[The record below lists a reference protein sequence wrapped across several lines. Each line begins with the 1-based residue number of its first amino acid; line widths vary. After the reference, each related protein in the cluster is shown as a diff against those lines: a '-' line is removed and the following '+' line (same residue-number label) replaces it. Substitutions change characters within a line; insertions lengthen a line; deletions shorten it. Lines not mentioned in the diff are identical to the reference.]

1 MHLRFLTWLFV
12 GALLAVVSLRAQVPG
27 TAGAPGGPGKFDEE
41 GLVLVAKVSG
51 NVSMVLEGATTALKV
66 NDRVPQKAKIITAKN
81 ASVVLVFSN
90 GATTQLGTDTELVI
104 DEFLQDPFADSIKVA
119 ELSDE
124 PTPSRTKLS
133 LNRGELVGNV
143 KKLKYERGSSFTVQT
158 PVGAAGIRGTTFRI
172 VFRPSGTGQAFF
184 TLSTA
189 SGIVA
194 FEQPNAGGG
203 TTTGAGGTPPAP
215 APADGTPTPPASPS
229 QPTVTGSGSAAVS
242 VPQGQELV
250 IVDVQVTTNAQGQ
263 MVVTVLPPPPS
274 STTVI
279 SSANMQAVAQV
290 ASDIAVAVQQTV
302 FTPAPPAPTPGTTP
316 GSTGNSGDTGPSTGT
331 SPSGSTTG
339 STTGT
344 TQSQSQTSTV
354 SGSNFTGQV
363 TTTPPAPSTPP
374 PAVRQSTVTTE
385 P

>member
-1 MHLRFLTWLFV
+1 MHNRLFTWLFI
-12 GALLAVVSLRAQVPG
+12 GALFAAVSLRAQVPA
-27 TAGAPGGPGKFDEE
+27 TAVVPVGDGKFQDE

-51 NVSMVLEGATTALKV
+51 TVTMELNGATTALKV
-66 NDRVPQKAKIITAKN
+66 NDKVPQKAKIVTAKN
-81 ASVVLVFSN
+81 ASIVLVFSN

-104 DEFLQDPFADSIKVA
+104 EEYLQDPFADTIKVA
-119 ELSDE
+119 ELTDE
-124 PTPSRTKLS
+124 PSPSRTKLS

-194 FEQPNAGGG
+194 FEQPTPGGPA
-203 TTTGAGGTPPAP
+203 TTSTPGTPAP
-215 APADGTPTPPASPS
+215 TDTTPGNTQ
-229 QPTVTGSGSAAVS
+229 QPTVTGSGNAAVS

-250 IVDVQVTTNAQGQ
+250 IVDVQVTTNPQGQ
-263 MVVTVLPPPPS
+263 LVVTVLPPPPS
-274 STTVI
+274 STTGMT
-279 SSANMQAVAQV
+279 ATNMQAVTQV

-302 FTPAPPAPTPGTTP
+302 FTPPPPSTTPSGTTPAGGTGGGDSTPGT
-316 GSTGNSGDTGPSTGT
+316 GPSGT
-331 SPSGSTTG
+331 TTG

-344 TQSQSQTSTV
+344 PQGQSQTSNI
-354 SGSNFTGQV
+354 SGSNFTGEV
-363 TTTPPAPSTPP
+363 TTTPPPTQPTRPSTI
-374 PAVRQSTVTTE
+374 TTE